1 MRRSALATM
10 AMAMVVL
17 VLAAGCG
24 GSTSGGSSAIR
35 GGILRVGTTG
45 YIDSLNIFDAYNG
58 EAYNAF
64 VMLYPQ
70 LVQYGPPGVTLEP
83 DWATSWRHS
92 KNDLTWTFTL
102 RTGGRWSDGVP
113 LTAAD
118 AAWTINTVVK
128 YQTGPTA
135 TMALAVTGISHATA
149 PNAHTLVITYARP
162 QADPLAQLEVLFILP
177 KHIWEHHVGQK
188 GKGLTAYNPAASLP
202 MVGGGPYYVSQFQE
216 KGTTVF
222 RKNRHFY
229 GPPSH
234 ADAVTMTYYTNPT
247 SMVADLEAGNVDFI
261 DSMPFSAV
269 GAVKQSKTLAVQLAP
284 SDVVTN
290 ITFNSNPAKQK
301 NRELLDPEVKKAL
314 EYATP
319 RQQIIDIVFSGYAK
333 PWANLIS
340 EQSQQAGWVD
350 PAVQPLPYDPAKANR
365 ILDSLGYRMI
375 NGTRMVPATT
385 GRYAQPAH
393 PMSYGVI
400 VPDGLGFDADRQ
412 FLILQAAYRK
422 IGVHLNEIPGGDT
435 DQAYALETAGA
446 YTKYDMA
453 TWSWAGYVDPNY
465 MLGVLTR
472 SQWYSESDTGFD
484 DPTYDRWFA
493 QQGRTI
499 NPSAR
504 RALVFRMEQFIA
516 NQRPYIQLVNEDTV
530 TAHDDSWTGFLPEL
544 NGYCKCYYTSPHR
557 IGPPANDG

>member
-1 MRRSALATM
+1 MRRCVLGGFLAALLA
-10 AMAMVVL
+10 
-17 VLAAGCG
+17 LAAGCG
-24 GSTSGGSSAIR
+24 GSSSGGSTAVE

-45 YIDSLNIFDAYNG
+45 YIDSLNIFDAYN
-58 EAYNAF
+58 EESYNAF
-64 VMLYPQ
+64 VMVYPQ

-83 DWATSWRHS
+83 DWATSWTHS
-92 KNDLTWTFTL
+92 TNDLTWTFHV
-102 RTGGRWSDGVP
+102 RSGGRWSDGTP

-118 AAWTINTVVK
+118 AAWTINTVIK

-135 TMALAVTGISHATA
+135 TMALAVTGITHATA
-149 PNAHTLVITYARP
+149 PNPTTLVITYSRP
-162 QADPLAQLEVLFILP
+162 QASPLAQLEVLFILP
-177 KHIWEHHVGQK
+177 KHVWEHHIGVK

-202 MVGGGPYYVSQFQE
+202 MVGGGPYYISQYQE

-222 RKNRHFY
+222 RKNPHFY

-234 ADAVTMTYYTNPT
+234 ADAVTLTYYTNPT
-247 SMVADLEAGNVDFI
+247 SMVADLEAGNIDFM
-261 DSMPFSAV
+261 DQVPFSAISSL
-269 GAVKQSKTLAVQLAP
+269 KQLKQFAVQEAP
-284 SDVVTN
+284 SDIVTN
-290 ITFNSNPAKQK
+290 ITFNSNPAKPK
-301 NRELLDPEVKKAL
+301 NRELLNPTVKEAL

-319 RQQIIDIVFSGYAK
+319 RRQIINIVFGGYAK

-350 PAVQPLPYDPAKANR
+350 PKVQPLPYDPAKAEQ
-365 ILDSLGYRMI
+365 ILDSLGYTPGS
-375 NGTRMVPATT
+375 NGIREVPATS

-412 FLILQAAYRK
+412 FLILQSAYRR
-422 IGVHLNEIPGGDT
+422 IGVQLNEIPGGDT

-472 SQWYSESDTGFD
+472 GQWYSESDTGFD
-484 DPTYDRWFA
+484 NPQYDRWFA

-499 NPSAR
+499 NPKAR
-504 RALVFRMEQFIA
+504 RALVFKMEQFLA

-530 TAHDDSWTGFLPEL
+530 TARDRKWTGFYPEL
-544 NGYCKCYYTSPHR
+544 NGYCKCYYTSPHETSDTSA
-557 IGPPANDG
+557 G